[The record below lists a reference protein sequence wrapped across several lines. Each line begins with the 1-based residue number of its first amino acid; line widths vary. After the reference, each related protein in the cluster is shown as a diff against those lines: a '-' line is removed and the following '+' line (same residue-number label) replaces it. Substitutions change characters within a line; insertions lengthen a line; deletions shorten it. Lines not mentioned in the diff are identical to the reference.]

1 MKGEK
6 EMNNEKKELTFKIR
20 LSNTD
25 MLLLTQLAN
34 KQNMNKSE
42 FIRYLIL
49 KEANKHETNSRI

>member
-1 MKGEK
+1 MD
-6 EMNNEKKELTFKIR
+6 NEKKELTLKVR

-42 FIRYLIL
+42 FIRYLIF
-49 KEANKHETNSRI
+49 KEANKYETNSRI